1 MYRKEHPKPQF
12 CRKNWQNLNG
22 EWEFEFDHAD
32 SGREHELFS
41 PTAVFERV
49 INVPFC
55 PQSKLSGIGE
65 TDFLRAVWYR
75 RHFTLDEKTAA
86 GRVVLHFGAVD
97 YEAYIYV
104 NGALSVYGTNFM
116 YLVRPPLEGLP
127 YLNLESGWYAYFLR
141 LIALGAAI
149 VTVFHLPFLVRE
161 RRGKKERE
169 AAR

>member
-1 MYRKEHPKPQF
+1 
-12 CRKNWQNLNG
+12 
-22 EWEFEFDHAD
+22 
-32 SGREHELFS
+32 
-41 PTAVFERV
+41 
-49 INVPFC
+49 
-55 PQSKLSGIGE
+55 
-65 TDFLRAVWYR
+65 
-75 RHFTLDEKTAA
+75 
-86 GRVVLHFGAVD
+86 
-97 YEAYIYV
+97 
-104 NGALSVYGTNFM
+104 M

>member
-1 MYRKEHPKPQF
+1 M
-12 CRKNWQNLNG
+12 LL
-22 EWEFEFDHAD
+22 
-32 SGREHELFS
+32 SGR
-41 PTAVFERV
+41 A
-49 INVPFC
+49 
-55 PQSKLSGIGE
+55 KLGR
-65 TDFLRAVWYR
+65 RALVR
-75 RHFTLDEKTAA
+75 NLTILTGLA
-86 GRVVLHFGAVD
+86 FGM
-97 YEAYIYV
+97 IYV